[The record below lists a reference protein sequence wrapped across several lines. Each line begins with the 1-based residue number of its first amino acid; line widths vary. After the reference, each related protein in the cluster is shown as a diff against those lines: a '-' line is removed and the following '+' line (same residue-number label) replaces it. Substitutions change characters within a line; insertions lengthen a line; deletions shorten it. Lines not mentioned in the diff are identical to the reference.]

1 MTYIAGYGFKTAD
14 AIADW
19 SKLQSWVGY
28 HQTLNGDGTV
38 PHALGFID
46 TVINYFVEVE
56 HSSLPADSRVIQAVV
71 DIVSTGSTTA
81 LPTKMPPIEVLNQT
95 LLQTE
100 RITEAAL
107 RDARVHLLR
116 EVVRL
121 ERVAHPDKVSQ
132 SESELDDFLY
142 TNSI

>member
-1 MTYIAGYGFKTAD
+1 
-14 AIADW
+14 
-19 SKLQSWVGY
+19 
-28 HQTLNGDGTV
+28 
-38 PHALGFID
+38 
-46 TVINYFVEVE
+46 
-56 HSSLPADSRVIQAVV
+56 
-71 DIVSTGSTTA
+71 
-81 LPTKMPPIEVLNQT
+81 MPPIEVLNQT